1 MITIKDIA
9 SRANVSSATVSRVLN
24 DDPTLSVT
32 EETRQ
37 RILEVSKELGY
48 TTVRKRRNVQN
59 LANLN
64 SPRIGI
70 IVAHTLEEVIDG
82 VDDPYFTSIRQGVES
97 ECLNRGVFTNK
108 VIRLS
113 ENNQKYIVGDLD
125 GLIIIGGI
133 SLNFINQLC
142 GHLDNIVFINHSL
155 EEEEYDS
162 VVVDYEKATKSALE
176 HLLSLGYTHIGY
188 LGGKEREQDSGRNLV
203 IEDKRQTT
211 FETMMKSKG
220 LYHADHVHIGEYTM
234 SQGYEL
240 MKKVIKKGNLPHA
253 FFIGSDSMSIGA
265 MRALQES
272 NLRVPEDV
280 AIVSFNDVQMA
291 KFTSTPLTTVKV
303 HTEQMGRFG
312 VQLLLDRI
320 NGRDIPLKVTV
331 PTKLIIRE
339 SCGVNNRKIVIEKI
353 GS

>member
-9 SRANVSSATVSRVLN
+9 AKANVSSSTVSRVLN
-24 DDPTLSVT
+24 DDLTLKVT
-32 EETRQ
+32 EETRH
-37 RILEVSKELGY
+37 RILEISKELGY
-48 TTVRKRRNVQN
+48 TTVRNRRNVQN

-64 SPRIGI
+64 NPRIGI
-70 IVAHTLEEVIDG
+70 FLAHTLEEEIDG

-108 VIRLS
+108 VFRLS
-113 ENNQKYIVGDLD
+113 ENNQKQIVGDLD

-133 SLNFINQLC
+133 SLNAINQLC
-142 GHLDNIVFINHSL
+142 GHLDNIVFINHSQ
-155 EEEEYDS
+155 EEDKYDS
-162 VVVDYEKATKSALE
+162 VVVDFEKATKNALE
-176 HLLSLGYTHIGY
+176 HMFSLGYTRIGY
-188 LGGKEREQDSGRNLV
+188 IGGKEREQDSGKNLI

-211 FETMMKSKG
+211 FETMMKSKEI
-220 LYHADHVHIGEYTM
+220 YHEDHVLIGEYTM
-234 SQGYEL
+234 AQGYEL
-240 MKKVIKKGNLPHA
+240 MKKLIKKGNLPQA

-265 MRALQES
+265 MRALRES

-291 KFTSTPLTTVKV
+291 KFASTPLTTVKV

-320 NGRDIPLKVTV
+320 NGREIPLKVTV
-331 PTKLIIRE
+331 PTRLVIRE
-339 SCGVNNRKIVIEKI
+339 SCGVNSR
-353 GS
+353 